1 MTDLYS
7 IRKEILELTSEGE
20 WGSWDFWSHKERIVE
35 TAEMI
40 TGVLVDLVNEHKI
53 YALEYDSI
61 ADHSYKEVPLD
72 AHRLQK
78 EVKMS
83 INLTDIKPHNSYW
96 FLATEEGK
104 KEDLLLRKRD

>member
-1 MTDLYS
+1 MTDLHS

-72 AHRLQK
+72 AHRLKK
-78 EVKMS
+78 EVKAS
-83 INLTDIKPHNSYW
+83 INPTDIKTHNFYW